1 MVVAEKLGKFAK
13 NLRQGQTI
21 YRVYALG
28 KSSHIVSA
36 MVMSRPYKSRL
47 GHWMIDVKGSHVFD
61 GCSFESLGDMNALQ
75 GLNHYNNHRTFTS
88 KRRALRYLDRCI
100 KYNIGLLY
108 DDYDMYDVYDDDH
121 SDWWDDR
128 DWDEVESS

>member
-28 KSSHIVSA
+28 KSSQIVSA

-100 KYNIGLLY
+100 KYNIGLPY
-108 DDYDMYDVYDDDH
+108 GDFDMYDVYDDDH
-121 SDWWDDR
+121 SDWWDDS
-128 DWDEVESS
+128 DWDEVDPW